1 MYLWPYAVKTGRR
14 KLDERLTLFREVCR
28 RRGLRITPQR
38 TEVFRAVAG
47 TDEHPDAEAILRRV
61 RKRVPKVSLDTV
73 YRILYRLED
82 EGLISRVQ
90 MSADRLRFD
99 GNVALHHHFVCSQC
113 GLVRD
118 FKSDDVDRVRLPDE
132 VRTWGDIKVRHLQV
146 RGVCRQCT
154 RRRQNSRCRG
164 GGDGK
169 HL

>member
-1 MYLWPYAVKTGRR
+1 MYLWAYAVKPSRR
-14 KLDERLTLFREVCR
+14 KLDERLELFREVYR

-38 TEVFRAVAG
+38 TEVFREVAC
-47 TDEHPDAEAILRRV
+47 TDEHPDADVILRRV

-82 EGLISRVQ
+82 EGLISRMQ

-99 GNVALHHHFVCSQC
+99 GNVAIHHHFVCSQC

-132 VRTWGDIKVRHLQV
+132 VRAWGEIKGRHLQV
-146 RGVCRQCT
+146 RGVCRQCMRK
-154 RRRQNSRCRG
+154 RRRQRSPAG
-164 GGDGK
+164 
-169 HL
+169 